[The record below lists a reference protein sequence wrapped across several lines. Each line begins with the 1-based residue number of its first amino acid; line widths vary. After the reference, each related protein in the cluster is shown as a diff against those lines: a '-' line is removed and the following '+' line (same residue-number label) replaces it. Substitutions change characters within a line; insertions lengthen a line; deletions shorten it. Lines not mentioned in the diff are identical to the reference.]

1 MLAVILFQFCFFVVV
16 FFCFFFF
23 FSFSKHY
30 FPDAVCSGFQTWYY
44 NIWQEH
50 QQDVA
55 AVLFAERF
63 VSFPVFICQLVSS
76 NISVLFCSWN
86 PYLIWNPLNVYIPTI
101 SVCVCV
107 CVCVCGGM
115 AHACVCMCV
124 FVHVCVCVCAMRER
138 TRQRFS
144 NNNSQC
150 YSTHWYPLQLAHLQ
164 LNLLGA
170 LFILDLQ
177 CLEGCF
183 PLFCRFVVVLQS
195 LPELLP
201 QIVHL
206 HLQLNTQRVLLF
218 QILSNKHTWFDWSV
232 VVLW

>member
-1 MLAVILFQFCFFVVV
+1 MQFVQVSKLGITTSGRNISKMLPQFYLQNGLFHSLFLFASWYHQISL
-16 FFCFFFF
+16 
-23 FSFSKHY
+23 FSFVHGIHIWY
-30 FPDAVCSGFQTWYY
+30 EIHLTYIFQ
-44 NIWQEH
+44 Q
-50 QQDVA
+50 
-55 AVLFAERF
+55 
-63 VSFPVFICQLVSS
+63 
-76 NISVLFCSWN
+76 
-86 PYLIWNPLNVYIPTI
+86 

-107 CVCVCGGM
+107 CVWACTCVC
-115 AHACVCMCV
+115 VL
-124 FVHVCVCVCAMRER
+124 VCVCACVCLCVCYAWANK
-138 TRQRFS
+138 TKVS

-177 CLEGCF
+177 RLEGCF